1 MFIIIHRSDVKKH
14 PGKEGSMRTSLL
26 TMLTLLVVA
35 LAATACSNQEAY
47 RHMQQEQQAQRI
59 GEESAVTLGRA
70 LMSRVQAAAQ
80 EGGPVHAMDFCSL
93 RAQYLTDEVEDTLR
107 PGMQVKR
114 TSFRYRN
121 PLNAPDPYEEVAL
134 RYFEQAMAEQGSLP
148 ENYVQFVHA
157 NEYRYYKPIV
167 VQEFCLN
174 CHGDPATFPAELRQV
189 LNERYPEGNAVNYEE
204 GDFRGV
210 IRVSIPTRY
219 LR

>member
-1 MFIIIHRSDVKKH
+1 
-14 PGKEGSMRTSLL
+14 MRTSLL
-26 TMLTLLVVA
+26 TVLALLVVV
-35 LAATACSNQEAY
+35 LAAAACSNQEAY
-47 RHMQQEQQAQRI
+47 RQMQQERQTQHI
-59 GEESAVTLGRA
+59 GEEAAVTLGRA

-80 EGGPVHAMDFCSL
+80 EGGPVYAMDFCSL
-93 RAQYLTDEVEDTLR
+93 RAQDLTGEIEDTLR

-121 PLNAPDPYEEVAL
+121 PLNAPDPYEEEAL

-148 ENYVQFVHA
+148 DNYVQFVHA

-174 CHGDPATFPAELRQV
+174 CHGDPETFPAELRQV
-189 LNERYPEGNAVNYEE
+189 LNERYPNDNAVNYQE

-210 IRVSIPTRY
+210 IRVSVPTRY